1 MNDMTVGAQRAIS
14 PAVASFVDEQVFK
27 QLWRGAQALAES
39 QRNVDHCRGKPN
51 DCFVALHMAS
61 RMGADPVMVL
71 QNLYVVHGTPGWS
84 AKFIIAQANLSGVF
98 KGRIKFRY
106 EGTELP
112 DVNKSSLKV
121 TAYAVMNDGTEEV
134 VEAIASMDMARLEG
148 WSKNSKYQG
157 MQRQMLSY
165 RAATLLVRLY
175 APEVLMGMPAID
187 ELDDVKVA
195 QGPLPVTTM
204 RAYSPSELNAML
216 KAPAPVQE
224 SSAAVVEEVP
234 AVAEQAPVVEEA
246 KSAEAPAKGDKPK
259 SYPQLILMIERAET
273 VEDLDYARSCAAHL
287 DAPMRAKLAELARER
302 LKVIAPE

>member
-14 PAVASFVDEQVFK
+14 PAVASFVDEHVFK
-27 QLWRGAQALAES
+27 QLWRGAQALSES
-39 QRNVDHCRGKPN
+39 QLVPAHFRGKPN

-98 KGRIKFRY
+98 KGRIKFKY

-112 DVNKSSLKV
+112 DVSKSSLKV
-121 TAYAVMNDGTEEV
+121 TAYATMNDGTDEV
-134 VEAIASMDMARLEG
+134 VEAAASMEMARLEG
-148 WSKNSKYQG
+148 WAKNTKYQG

-175 APEVLMGMPAID
+175 APEVLMG
-187 ELDDVKVA
+187 V
-195 QGPLPVTTM
+195 PVTDEIEDVHAAKGPMPVT
-204 RAYSPSELNAML
+204 AELKSYSPAELNALL
-216 KAPAPVQE
+216 KAPAQE
-224 SSAAVVEEVP
+224 SVAVT
-234 AVAEQAPVVEEA
+234 APVEPEPEPEA
-246 KSAEAPAKGDKPK
+246 AEPRTAQPLN
-259 SYPQLILMIERAET
+259 YPQLIVMIERAET
-273 VEDLDYARSCAAHL
+273 VEDLDYARSCAQHL
-287 DAPMRAKLAELARER
+287 DAPMRKRLADMAHER